1 MVRRPLLRVV
11 SSPVSALRVVAP
23 HDRGFDPGSLRRGC
37 DQCPAG
43 FVHRVVVVMVSVE
56 VRYRQ
61 ADGEF
66 VQTMLDRVVVAEVA
80 AGLPV
85 RDFRWYKGRRHYSG
99 WYYATTGG
107 RLVAYESRLEL
118 ARVLLADFAR
128 DVVGIAAQPFQLT
141 GDDGDRSRR
150 HVPDLLLVHADGL
163 VTVVD
168 VKPAERAEEAK
179 FVEQF
184 AWMRRL
190 CSLRGWAFEVW
201 VGADPVFVENVR
213 FLAGYRRQQVVESR
227 LFPEVLASARTQRT
241 IGGIEKALSE
251 RHCVD
256 LLRPALLHLVWSGA
270 LAADLSRPLSTRTP
284 VRFADEAE
292 R

>member
-1 MVRRPLLRVV
+1 MVP
-11 SSPVSALRVVAP
+11 
-23 HDRGFDPGSLRRGC
+23 
-37 DQCPAG
+37 
-43 FVHRVVVVMVSVE
+43 VE

-66 VQTMLDRVVVAEVA
+66 VQTTLDRVVVAEAA

-85 RDFRWYKGRRHYSG
+85 RDFRWHKGRKHYSG
-99 WYYATTGG
+99 WYYATTGD

-118 ARVLLADFAR
+118 ARLLLADFAR
-128 DVVGIAAQPFQLT
+128 DVVSVAAQPFQLI
-141 GDDGDRSRR
+141 GDDGDRRRR

-201 VGADPVFVENVR
+201 SGADPVVVENVR
-213 FLAGYRRQQVVESR
+213 FLAGYRRPQVVATE
-227 LFPEVLASARTQRT
+227 LFDEVLASAPTQRT
-241 IGGIEKALSE
+241 IGGIEKSLSG
-251 RHCVD
+251 RQSVARI
-256 LLRPALLHLVWSGA
+256 RPALLHLVWSGA
-270 LAADLSRPLSTRTP
+270 LTADLSRPLSTRTP
-284 VRFADEAE
+284 VRLTEGAG